1 MIRRIGYTLR
11 DLLGLLVYWYRTARV
26 RRQMPAR
33 VQRIAYGP
41 HRRTY
46 FLLAEPPDSRERDDL
61 PWAVYLHGGGW
72 TFGTPE
78 AFLPAARP
86 WLRAGYRVILPS
98 YRRPP
103 AVRIPDIVEDCRRA
117 IAAAA
122 AFAGKTGRPL
132 HPPHIAGIS
141 AGGHLAATLALHPE
155 WWTAAG
161 WPGGPRRIALFAAP
175 LSLDMLRP
183 RRLFRDLDLLSPC
196 HGPAAAS
203 GTEWLLVQGD
213 RDGFVDPGH
222 ATRFLSCLQTAGVAV
237 HLERLPA
244 AGHLDAGRW
253 TYDDGS
259 ALYALLSRF
268 VRQGVG
274 GLPGPA

>member
-11 DLLGLLVYWYRTARV
+11 DLFGLLVYWYRTAGV

-33 VQRIAYGP
+33 VRRIAYGP

-46 FLLAEPPDSRERDDL
+46 FLLAEPPDSREQDDL

-86 WLRAGYRVILPS
+86 WLRAGYRVVLPS

-103 AVRIPDIVEDCRRA
+103 AVRIPDIVADCRRA
-117 IAAAA
+117 LAAAA
-122 AFAGKTGRPL
+122 NLARASGRPL
-132 HPPHIAGIS
+132 HPPQIAGIS
-141 AGGHLAATLALHPE
+141 AGGHLAATLALHPA
-155 WWTAAG
+155 WWTDAG

-175 LSLDMLRP
+175 LSLDLLRP
-183 RRLFRDLDLLSPC
+183 RRLFRNLDALSPC
-196 HGPAAAS
+196 HGPAAPA

-222 ATRFLSCLQTAGVAV
+222 ALRFLGCLQSAGAGVY
-237 HLERLPA
+237 LERLPD

-253 TYDDGS
+253 TYDDRS
-259 ALYALLSRF
+259 ALYTLVSHF
-268 VRQGVG
+268 IRQGVA